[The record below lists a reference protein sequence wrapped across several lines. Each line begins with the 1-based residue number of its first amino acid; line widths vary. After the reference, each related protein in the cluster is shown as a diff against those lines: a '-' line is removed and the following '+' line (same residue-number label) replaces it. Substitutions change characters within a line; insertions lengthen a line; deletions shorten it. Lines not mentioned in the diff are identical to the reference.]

1 VATYRDPLTLSLVEC
16 RLETGRTHQIRVH
29 LTAIDHPV
37 VGDQRYGGARSSF
50 PFPRPWL
57 HAVALRLR
65 HPVTGEELA
74 FDSPLPD
81 DLRESLERLG

>member
-1 VATYRDPLTLSLVEC
+1 MEC

-37 VGDQRYGGARSSF
+37 VGDDRYGGARPSF

-57 HAVALRLR
+57 HAAALRLS
-65 HPVTGEELA
+65 HPVTGEALA
-74 FDSPLPD
+74 FDAPLPD
-81 DLRESLERLG
+81 DLQASLALLS